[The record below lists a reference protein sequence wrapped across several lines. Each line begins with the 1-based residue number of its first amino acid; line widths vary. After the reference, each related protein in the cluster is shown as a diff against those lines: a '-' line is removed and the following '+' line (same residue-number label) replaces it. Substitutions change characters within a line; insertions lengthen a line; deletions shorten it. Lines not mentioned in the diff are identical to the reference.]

1 MTNIKLTLNMG
12 NSSKIK
18 MLISCQEKKLIKL
31 RLCLIKLANILINK
45 TIIDKIK
52 LKMQSLIGCFIV

>member
-1 MTNIKLTLNMG
+1 MG